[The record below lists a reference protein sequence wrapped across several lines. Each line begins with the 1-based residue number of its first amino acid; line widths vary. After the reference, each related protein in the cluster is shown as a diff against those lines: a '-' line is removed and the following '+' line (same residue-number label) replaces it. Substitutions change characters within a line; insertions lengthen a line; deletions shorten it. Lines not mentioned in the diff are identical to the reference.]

1 MQKMEFGQKNFH
13 EIDLFVFT
21 SFFGLDFF
29 KFSGPL
35 CTTGSKITPINY
47 FDFSLFS
54 EICDD
59 ITVVPSKY
67 FFPVPW
73 QEASMLF
80 EKKSP
85 AFWDEFFQNSYAIHY
100 YDSSVNGM
108 KMNRIQQPR
117 FFGKEMPALTYLSLS
132 HCPIAL
138 HSQ

>member
-1 MQKMEFGQKNFH
+1 MTKKPASIPDRAFLPN
-13 EIDLFVFT
+13 
-21 SFFGLDFF
+21 
-29 KFSGPL
+29 
-35 CTTGSKITPINY
+35 NY
-47 FDFSLFS
+47 FVFSLFS

-73 QEASMLF
+73 QGASMLF
-80 EKKSP
+80 EKKSG
-85 AFWDEFFQNSYAIHY
+85 ASWDEFFQNSYAVHY

>member
-1 MQKMEFGQKNFH
+1 MSINSQTVTISSVIAHFIICFY
-13 EIDLFVFT
+13 F
-21 SFFGLDFF
+21 SFFF
-29 KFSGPL
+29 
-35 CTTGSKITPINY
+35 I
-47 FDFSLFS
+47 FS
-54 EICDD
+54 EICEG

-73 QEASMLF
+73 QGASMLF
-80 EKKSP
+80 ENKNP
-85 AFWDEFFQNSYAIHY
+85 EFWDEFFHNSYAVHY
-100 YDSSVNGM
+100 YDSSVNGR

>member
-1 MQKMEFGQKNFH
+1 MSINNQTVTISSVITHFIICFY
-13 EIDLFVFT
+13 F
-21 SFFGLDFF
+21 SFFF
-29 KFSGPL
+29 
-35 CTTGSKITPINY
+35 I
-47 FDFSLFS
+47 FS
-54 EICDD
+54 EICEG

-73 QEASMLF
+73 QGASLLF
-80 EKKSP
+80 ENKNP
-85 AFWDEFFQNSYAIHY
+85 EYWDKFFQNSYAVHY
-100 YDSSVNGM
+100 YDSSVNGR